1 MEERLSRTQM
11 LLGEEA
17 IEKLKNSKVAVFGI
31 GGVGG
36 YAAEA
41 IARCGVGKMVLIDND
56 DVNISNLNRQIIAL
70 ESTVGRKKTEVM
82 AERIHDINPEIEVVC
97 HNVFFLPGNNDIIT
111 DDIDYVVDAIDTVSG
126 KIEIIMQC
134 KAKDIPVISSMGTG
148 NKLDP
153 SQLKIAD
160 IYKTN
165 VCPLAKVMRR
175 EMKERGVKKLNVV
188 YSEELPRTPILTE
201 CRAEEENNKRRRTP
215 ASISFVPPAAG
226 LLIASKV
233 IRDLSEV

>member
-17 IEKLKNSKVAVFGI
+17 MKKLKASKVAIFGI

-56 DVNISNLNRQIIAL
+56 DVSVSNLNRQIIAL

-82 AERIHDINPEIEVVC
+82 AERIKDINPEIEVEC
-97 HNVFFLPGNNDIIT
+97 HNVFFLPGNDDIIT

-134 KAKDIPVISSMGTG
+134 KAKGIPVISSMGTG

-201 CRAEEENNKRRRTP
+201 EQAEEENNKRRRTP

-233 IRDLSEV
+233 IKDLSEV